1 MKRFGFNINLKNTP
15 EEILEL
21 GEKCLGTGEY
31 HAIEVTYYEN
41 MQDIDTFA
49 YNQAIRKIVE
59 EYHPQVVVHIS
70 GFNAS
75 EENSTLRS
83 AIIHEFVNCCKYVKS
98 FGGNEIVMH
107 SGKIKEGIH
116 VPLIGPNGA
125 RPTEEAFYQRA
136 WTLSVQMLRICCD
149 IAKEYGIMVYT
160 ENLNGETITVRCTE
174 LIDFVKAVDRE
185 NLQIV
190 FDIGHCHHTGGE
202 IVPEVLACG
211 SLLHHLH
218 LHDTLGDKD
227 SHMPLG
233 EGNIDFE
240 SFCQALDQ
248 VGYPGLYM
256 MELYH
261 CDPENLIRSKGRLL
275 KCMK

>member
-1 MKRFGFNINLKNTP
+1 MKKFGFNINLKNTP

-41 MQDIDTFA
+41 MQDVDTFA

-70 GFNAS
+70 AFNTS
-75 EENSTLRS
+75 EENSVLRS
-83 AIIHEFVNCCKYVKS
+83 AIIHEFRNCCKYVKEL
-98 FGGNEIVMH
+98 GGNEIVMH
-107 SGKIKEGIH
+107 CGMRNIGMH
-116 VPLIGPNGA
+116 VPLVGPNGE
-125 RPTEEAFYQRA
+125 RSTKEAVYQRA
-136 WTLSVQMLRICCD
+136 WDLSVQMFRICCD
-149 IAKEYGIMVYT
+149 IAKEEWIKIYT
-160 ENLNGETITVRCTE
+160 ENLSELMLTTRCNT
-174 LIDFVKAVDRE
+174 LVDFVKAIDRD

-190 FDIGHCHHTGGE
+190 FDIGHCHHTGGD
-202 IVPEVLACG
+202 IVPEVLECG
-211 SLLHHLH
+211 KLLHHLH
-218 LHDTLGDKD
+218 LHDNIGDKD
-227 SHMPLG
+227 SHMPIG
-233 EGNIDFE
+233 EGNIDYKA
-240 SFCQALDQ
+240 FCDALDQ

-261 CDPENLIRSKGRLL
+261 CDPDNLAASKERFL

>member
-41 MQDIDTFA
+41 MQDVDTFA
-49 YNQAIRKIVE
+49 YNQAIRKIVDV
-59 EYHPQVVVHIS
+59 YHPQVVVHIS
-70 GFNAS
+70 AFNTS
-75 EENSTLRS
+75 EENSTIRS
-83 AIIHEFVNCCKYVKS
+83 AIINEFINCCKYVKE

-107 SGKIKEGIH
+107 CGMYNVGMH
-116 VPLIGPNGA
+116 VPIIGPDGGRA
-125 RPTEEAFYQRA
+125 TKEQVYKRA
-136 WTLSVQMLRICCD
+136 WDLSVQMFRICCD
-149 IAKEYGIMVYT
+149 IAKEYGITIYT
-160 ENLNGETITVRCTE
+160 ENLIGETLTLRCET
-174 LIDFVKAVDRE
+174 LVDFVKEIDRD

-202 IVPEVLACG
+202 IPPEVLICG

-218 LHDTLGDKD
+218 LHDNLSDKD
-227 SHMPLG
+227 SHMPIG
-233 EGNIDFE
+233 EGEIDYK
-240 SFCQALDQ
+240 SFCDALEEID
-248 VGYPGLYM
+248 YPGLYM

-261 CDPENLIRSKGRLL
+261 CNPENLKNSKERLME
-275 KCMK
+275 CMK